1 MRNPGPAFLLLAATL
16 AAACADDEATWPAV
30 RTDMGWLATSPE
42 GTAER
47 FCPDGGDTLDVAGRM
62 GGLRPDTTY
71 RVMATHTAAPGPTT
85 LTRVEMALVA
95 APRTYAHEKTD
106 PVEAVS
112 TWAGGGC
119 INLRLAVRTRN
130 EGTHYFGCIDRG
142 VTRWPDGRQTLR
154 LGLYHAR
161 AATRRRSR
169 GHSTSRS
176 TSPPTPPAFAPATR
190 CASSSPRS
198 TPAPSRA
205 RSSGPRADCRPHAQ
219 SAEHPPRPPGDVP
232 RFSFR
237 SQAGWPF
244 FLSQ

>member
-71 RVMATHTAAPGPTT
+71 RVMVTHTAAPGPTT

-154 LGLYHAR
+154 LGLYHDQGSDPASFSRTLYVSFDLAPYAASLRAGDTVRVELPTFNSGTVTRTVVWPAR
-161 AATRRRSR
+161 
-169 GHSTSRS
+169 
-176 TSPPTPPAFAPATR
+176 
-190 CASSSPRS
+190 
-198 TPAPSRA
+198 
-205 RSSGPRADCRPHAQ
+205 
-219 SAEHPPRPPGDVP
+219 
-232 RFSFR
+232 
-237 SQAGWPF
+237 
-244 FLSQ
+244 

>member
-119 INLRLAVRTRN
+119 VNLRLAVRTRN

-154 LGLYHAR
+154 LGLYHDQGSDPASFSRTLYISFDLAPYAASLRAGDTVRVELPTFNSGTVTRTVVWPAR
-161 AATRRRSR
+161 
-169 GHSTSRS
+169 
-176 TSPPTPPAFAPATR
+176 
-190 CASSSPRS
+190 
-198 TPAPSRA
+198 
-205 RSSGPRADCRPHAQ
+205 
-219 SAEHPPRPPGDVP
+219 
-232 RFSFR
+232 
-237 SQAGWPF
+237 
-244 FLSQ
+244 

>member
-1 MRNPGPAFLLLAATL
+1 MRHPGPAFLLLAATL

-62 GGLRPDTTY
+62 SGLRPDTTY

-154 LGLYHAR
+154 LGLYHDQGSDPASFSRTLYVSFDLAPYAASLRAGDTVRVELPTFNSGTVTRTVVWPAR
-161 AATRRRSR
+161 
-169 GHSTSRS
+169 
-176 TSPPTPPAFAPATR
+176 
-190 CASSSPRS
+190 
-198 TPAPSRA
+198 
-205 RSSGPRADCRPHAQ
+205 
-219 SAEHPPRPPGDVP
+219 
-232 RFSFR
+232 
-237 SQAGWPF
+237 
-244 FLSQ
+244 

>member
-1 MRNPGPAFLLLAATL
+1 MRHPGPAFLLLAATL

-47 FCPDGGDTLDVAGRM
+47 FCPDGGDTLDVSGHM

-119 INLRLAVRTRN
+119 VNLRLAVRTRN

-154 LGLYHAR
+154 LGLYHDQGSDPASFSRTLYVSFDLAPYAASLRAGDTVRVELPTFNSGTVTRTVVWPAR
-161 AATRRRSR
+161 
-169 GHSTSRS
+169 
-176 TSPPTPPAFAPATR
+176 
-190 CASSSPRS
+190 
-198 TPAPSRA
+198 
-205 RSSGPRADCRPHAQ
+205 
-219 SAEHPPRPPGDVP
+219 
-232 RFSFR
+232 
-237 SQAGWPF
+237 
-244 FLSQ
+244 

>member
-85 LTRVEMALVA
+85 LTRVEMVLVA
-95 APRTYAHEKTD
+95 TPRTYAHEKTD

-154 LGLYHAR
+154 LGLYHDQGSDPASFSRTLYISFDLAPYAASLRAGDTVRVELPTFNSGTVTRAVVWPAR
-161 AATRRRSR
+161 
-169 GHSTSRS
+169 
-176 TSPPTPPAFAPATR
+176 
-190 CASSSPRS
+190 
-198 TPAPSRA
+198 
-205 RSSGPRADCRPHAQ
+205 
-219 SAEHPPRPPGDVP
+219 
-232 RFSFR
+232 
-237 SQAGWPF
+237 
-244 FLSQ
+244 